1 MTTATTPSPAEE
13 HFRNEAQ
20 GEGHEEH
27 PSDLKYVK
35 IAVFLAVVTALEV
48 STYFFELETG
58 QLVLILFPMMAIKFG
73 TVILYFMHLKFD
85 NPLFK
90 RVFLFGLFLAVIVF
104 SIMLT
109 TFNYWWDDY
118 LRFLTPG

>member
-13 HFRNEAQ
+13 HFRNEAH

-35 IAVFLAVVTALEV
+35 IAIFLAVVTALEV
-48 STYFFELETG
+48 ATYFFELETG
-58 QLVLILFPMMAIKFG
+58 QLLLILFPMMAIKFG

-85 NPLFK
+85 NPLFSW
-90 RVFLFGLFLAVIVF
+90 LFYAGLLLAVSVYVAA
-104 SIMLT
+104 LA
-109 TFNYWWDDY
+109 TFEF
-118 LRFLTPG
+118 FLPT